1 MFDLSA
7 QSVVVTGGGTG
18 LGRAITLAMARSGAT
33 VFIAGR
39 RPDALHSVAAL
50 ASAEGLVVV
59 PVPTDIS
66 ERSEVEALVQTVLDR
81 TGRLDTF
88 VNNAGGA
95 DRDDTGPLIDL
106 DVDQFERVISLNLT
120 WTFFAAQSAARAM
133 TRGGSIINITSR
145 SATGANPMTGQYG
158 AAKAAIENLTRTM
171 AVEWGH
177 LGIRVNAVAPGL
189 VITENNSQVYLTVS
203 RLRRQL
209 ATVPLQ
215 RLGRPDDVG
224 PACVYL
230 ASDEAQWVS
239 GVVVPVNGGSTIPVG
254 LLTYLHHRNSE
265 VMDAAAFQENFDPSR
280 KEGED

>member
-1 MFDLSA
+1 MFDLGG

-18 LGRAITLAMARSGAT
+18 LGRSIALAMARAGAS

-39 RPDALHSVAAL
+39 RSDALD
-50 ASAEGLVVV
+50 VVV
-59 PVPTDIS
+59 AQAATEELEIVAVPTDIR
-66 ERSEVEALVQTVLDR
+66 ERSQVQALIRTVLNR
-81 TGRLDTF
+81 TGRLDSF

-95 DRDDTGPLIDL
+95 SRGDTGPLMDL
-106 DVDQFERVISLNLT
+106 DVDQFERVIALNLT

-133 TRGGSIINITSR
+133 THGGSIINITSR
-145 SATGANPMTGQYG
+145 SASGANPMTGQYG
-158 AAKAAIENLTRTM
+158 AAKAAVENLTRTM
-171 AVEWGH
+171 SVEWGH

-189 VITENNSQVYLTVS
+189 VITENNSGAYLTES

-239 GVVVPVNGGSTIPVG
+239 GTVIPVNGGSTIPVG
-254 LLTYLHHRNSE
+254 LLTYLHHRN
-265 VMDAAAFQENFDPSR
+265 AGATQAPSSS
-280 KEGED
+280 

>member
-1 MFDLSA
+1 MFDLSD
-7 QSVVVTGGGTG
+7 QSVIVTGGGTG
-18 LGRAITLAMARSGAT
+18 LGRSIALAMARSGAS
-33 VFIAGR
+33 VFVAGR
-39 RPDALHSVAAL
+39 RPETLEAVVSEASTAGLDIVA
-50 ASAEGLVVV
+50 
-59 PVPTDIS
+59 VPTDICD
-66 ERSEVEALVQTVLDR
+66 RSQVAALIQTVLDR

-95 DRDDTGPLIDL
+95 ARDDTGPLMDI

-133 TRGGSIINITSR
+133 TNGGSIINITSR
-145 SATGANPMTGQYG
+145 SASGANPMTGQYG
-158 AAKAAIENLTRTM
+158 AAKAAVENLTRTM
-171 AVEWGH
+171 SVEWGH

-189 VITENNSQVYLTVS
+189 VITDNNSETYLTES

-239 GVVVPVNGGSTIPVG
+239 GTVMPVNGGSTIPVG
-254 LLTYLHHRNSE
+254 LLTYLHHHN
-265 VMDAAAFQENFDPSR
+265 AAAMEAAVSH
-280 KEGED
+280 